1 MCRTRNFTIWSKPVT
16 KWNGCMVTGSIWPS
30 KTKTWALLLSKWS
43 KQFDD
48 WIKMPNG
55 FLLPGFSNNQLW
67 CNKKNITYKQAPWQV
82 NQIGLCKKPK
92 ENTLL
97 PYPLMSKWLLLLS
110 SQFSY
115 AAYLQKSTSKN
126 VTKKINLGRLEKP
139 VVIAKKPFPLEI
151 L

>member
-1 MCRTRNFTIWSKPVT
+1 
-16 KWNGCMVTGSIWPS
+16 
-30 KTKTWALLLSKWS
+30 
-43 KQFDD
+43 
-48 WIKMPNG
+48 
-55 FLLPGFSNNQLW
+55 
-67 CNKKNITYKQAPWQV
+67 
-82 NQIGLCKKPK
+82 
-92 ENTLL
+92 
-97 PYPLMSKWLLLLS
+97 MSKWLLLLS